1 MCTRDADG
9 KQKESWTSSPGVSES
24 RSGGLVCKRLVPY
37 RGCVP
42 RENKGR
48 LCFLDDLDPVLQ

>member
-1 MCTRDADG
+1 M
-9 KQKESWTSSPGVSES
+9 
-24 RSGGLVCKRLVPY
+24 CKRLVPY

-42 RENKGR
+42 RENKGW